1 MCQRQLVRCP
11 YYFNNFLRRW
21 SLKCF
26 ISPYSIQK
34 SVLLLSP
41 HGKTIEEWVELG
53 ERTFNFARYAKT
65 WFVKGDMET
74 RRAIFASLGSHLIIK
89 DQKLNVE
96 LHPYFKVIFENL
108 EDAEKE
114 LLKVRTSE
122 SVVNKRQIAEIL
134 ANCPTLR
141 GH

>member
-1 MCQRQLVRCP
+1 
-11 YYFNNFLRRW
+11 
-21 SLKCF
+21 
-26 ISPYSIQK
+26 
-34 SVLLLSP
+34 
-41 HGKTIEEWVELG
+41 
-53 ERTFNFARYAKT
+53 
-65 WFVKGDMET
+65 MET